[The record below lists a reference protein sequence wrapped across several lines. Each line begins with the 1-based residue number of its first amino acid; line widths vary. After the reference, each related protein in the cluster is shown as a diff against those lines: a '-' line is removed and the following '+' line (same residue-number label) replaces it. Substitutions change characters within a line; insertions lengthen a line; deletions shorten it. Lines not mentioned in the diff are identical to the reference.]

1 VLTQDGRIAKQLVGE
16 RSAIEKEY
24 LVRVRWADPERAH
37 AEFGAGDLMHA
48 FPAERL
54 ERLRHGLELDGKPL
68 EPAKVSWQNETKLR
82 FALHEGRRRQ
92 IRRMCEAVGLAV
104 VALQRVRIGRVA
116 LGRLPPGQW
125 RYLGP
130 FERF

>member
-1 VLTQDGRIAKQLVGE
+1 
-16 RSAIEKEY
+16 
-24 LVRVRWADPERAH
+24 
-37 AEFGAGDLMHA
+37 
-48 FPAERL
+48 
-54 ERLRHGLELDGKPL
+54 
-68 EPAKVSWQNETKLR
+68 
-82 FALHEGRRRQ
+82 
-92 IRRMCEAVGLAV
+92 MCEAVGLAV